1 MKLFTK
7 KFTFAKLMPKT
18 NFNSNQK
25 RKLHKTR
32 RKNYNLRRWIVLA
45 ILAVSLIFT
54 GFFLKNKIAFY
65 YAMYFNKYHHKNLK
79 NDEKE
84 TARIDKII
92 TEYNDK
98 TFGFDISHYQK
109 KEDIKWDSLTI
120 ANDGIKLDF
129 VVMRATMGNRKKDK
143 HFDDFWETSKKNEL
157 IRGAYHFYR
166 ADEDPVMQA
175 NNYLESVILESGDLR
190 PVLDIE
196 RVPRRKSRE
205 KFIEDLKVWL
215 KIVEDKYGEKPII
228 YTYYY
233 YYKDHLKGEFDD
245 YPLWLANYNDVM
257 VPSPDDDWKL
267 WQFTEKG
274 IVKGINTKVDLNIY
288 NGNLWSFKKLTLE

>member
-1 MKLFTK
+1 
-7 KFTFAKLMPKT
+7 MPKT

-166 ADEDPVMQA
+166 ADEDPAMQA

-196 RVPRRKSRE
+196 RVPRRKSQE

>member
-1 MKLFTK
+1 
-7 KFTFAKLMPKT
+7 
-18 NFNSNQK
+18 
-25 RKLHKTR
+25 
-32 RKNYNLRRWIVLA
+32 
-45 ILAVSLIFT
+45 
-54 GFFLKNKIAFY
+54 
-65 YAMYFNKYHHKNLK
+65 MYFNKYHHKNLK

-175 NNYLESVILESGDLR
+175 NNYLESVKLESGDLR

>member
-1 MKLFTK
+1 
-7 KFTFAKLMPKT
+7 MPKT

-79 NDEKE
+79 NDKKE
-84 TARIDKII
+84 AARIDKII

-175 NNYLESVILESGDLR
+175 NNYLESVKLESGDLR

-257 VPSPDDDWKL
+257 VPSPEDDWKL

>member
-1 MKLFTK
+1 
-7 KFTFAKLMPKT
+7 MPKT

-79 NDEKE
+79 NDKKE
-84 TARIDKII
+84 AARIDKII

-196 RVPRRKSRE
+196 RVPRRKSQE

>member
-1 MKLFTK
+1 
-7 KFTFAKLMPKT
+7 MPKT

-196 RVPRRKSRE
+196 RVPRRKSQE

>member
-1 MKLFTK
+1 
-7 KFTFAKLMPKT
+7 MPKK

-32 RKNYNLRRWIVLA
+32 RNNYNLRRWIVLA

-175 NNYLESVILESGDLR
+175 NNYLESVKLESGDLR

>member
-1 MKLFTK
+1 
-7 KFTFAKLMPKT
+7 MPKT

-65 YAMYFNKYHHKNLK
+65 YAIYFNKYHHKNLK

>member
-1 MKLFTK
+1 
-7 KFTFAKLMPKT
+7 MPKT

-79 NDEKE
+79 NDKKE
-84 TARIDKII
+84 AARIDKII

-129 VVMRATMGNRKKDK
+129 VVIRATMGNRKKDK

>member
-1 MKLFTK
+1 
-7 KFTFAKLMPKT
+7 MPKT

-32 RKNYNLRRWIVLA
+32 RNNYNLRRWIVLA

-175 NNYLESVILESGDLR
+175 NNYLESVKLESGDLR

>member
-1 MKLFTK
+1 
-7 KFTFAKLMPKT
+7 MPKT

-233 YYKDHLKGEFDD
+233 SYKDHLKGEFDD

>member
-1 MKLFTK
+1 
-7 KFTFAKLMPKT
+7 MPKT

-79 NDEKE
+79 NDKKE
-84 TARIDKII
+84 AARIDKII

-257 VPSPDDDWKL
+257 VPSPEDDWKL

>member
-1 MKLFTK
+1 
-7 KFTFAKLMPKT
+7 MPKT

-45 ILAVSLIFT
+45 ILAFSLIFT

-79 NDEKE
+79 NDKKE
-84 TARIDKII
+84 AARIDKII

-175 NNYLESVILESGDLR
+175 NNYLESVKLESGDLR

>member
-1 MKLFTK
+1 
-7 KFTFAKLMPKT
+7 MPKT

-175 NNYLESVILESGDLR
+175 NNYLESVKLESGDLR

-205 KFIEDLKVWL
+205 KFIDDLKVWL

>member
-1 MKLFTK
+1 
-7 KFTFAKLMPKT
+7 MPKT

-84 TARIDKII
+84 AARIDKII

-175 NNYLESVILESGDLR
+175 NNYLESVKLESGDLR

-233 YYKDHLKGEFDD
+233 YYKDHLKGEFED

>member
-1 MKLFTK
+1 
-7 KFTFAKLMPKT
+7 MPKT

-32 RKNYNLRRWIVLA
+32 RNNYNLRRWIVLA

-84 TARIDKII
+84 AARIDKII

>member
-1 MKLFTK
+1 
-7 KFTFAKLMPKT
+7 MPKT

-79 NDEKE
+79 NDKKE
-84 TARIDKII
+84 AARIDKII

-267 WQFTEKG
+267 WRFTEKG

>member
-1 MKLFTK
+1 
-7 KFTFAKLMPKT
+7 MPKT

-45 ILAVSLIFT
+45 ILAVSLLFT

>member
-1 MKLFTK
+1 
-7 KFTFAKLMPKT
+7 MPKT

-65 YAMYFNKYHHKNLK
+65 YAMYFNKYHYKNLK
-79 NDEKE
+79 NDKKE
-84 TARIDKII
+84 AARIDKII

>member
-1 MKLFTK
+1 
-7 KFTFAKLMPKT
+7 MPKT

-32 RKNYNLRRWIVLA
+32 RKKYNLRRWIVLA

>member
-1 MKLFTK
+1 
-7 KFTFAKLMPKT
+7 MPKT

-79 NDEKE
+79 NDKKE
-84 TARIDKII
+84 AARIDKII

-175 NNYLESVILESGDLR
+175 NNYLESVKLESGDLR

-274 IVKGINTKVDLNIY
+274 IVKRINTKVDLNIY

>member
-79 NDEKE
+79 NDKKE
-84 TARIDKII
+84 AARIDKII

>member
-1 MKLFTK
+1 
-7 KFTFAKLMPKT
+7 MPKT
-18 NFNSNQK
+18 NFNSNKK

-79 NDEKE
+79 NDKKE
-84 TARIDKII
+84 AARIDKII

>member
-1 MKLFTK
+1 
-7 KFTFAKLMPKT
+7 MPKT

-79 NDEKE
+79 NDKKE
-84 TARIDKII
+84 AARIDKII

-245 YPLWLANYNDVM
+245 YPLWLANYSDVM

>member
-1 MKLFTK
+1 
-7 KFTFAKLMPKT
+7 MPKT

-32 RKNYNLRRWIVLA
+32 RNNYNLRRWIVLA

-79 NDEKE
+79 NDKKE
-84 TARIDKII
+84 AARIDKII

-175 NNYLESVILESGDLR
+175 NNYLESVKLESGDLR

-196 RVPRRKSRE
+196 RVPRRKSQE

>member
-1 MKLFTK
+1 
-7 KFTFAKLMPKT
+7 MPKT

-79 NDEKE
+79 NNEKE

-175 NNYLESVILESGDLR
+175 NNYLESVKLESGDLR

>member
-1 MKLFTK
+1 MQNLCPKQILILTK
-7 KFTFAKLMPKT
+7 NENYTKPEE
-18 NFNSNQK
+18 
-25 RKLHKTR
+25 
-32 RKNYNLRRWIVLA
+32 KNI
-45 ILAVSLIFT
+45 IFAVSLIFT

-175 NNYLESVILESGDLR
+175 NNYLESVKLESGDLR

>member
-1 MKLFTK
+1 
-7 KFTFAKLMPKT
+7 MPKT

-32 RKNYNLRRWIVLA
+32 RKNYNLRRWFVLA

-79 NDEKE
+79 NDKKE
-84 TARIDKII
+84 AARIDKII

-175 NNYLESVILESGDLR
+175 NNYLESVKLESGDLR

>member
-1 MKLFTK
+1 
-7 KFTFAKLMPKT
+7 MPKT

-84 TARIDKII
+84 AARIDKII